1 MKKRKKNDIKK
12 EEKQQVDF
20 IAVNQYVK
28 IKTFVQKNVW
38 SIDLV
43 LIFVSVNVWRSFI
56 SCQMFRETESEER
69 KSGAVDYHQYV
80 F

>member
-20 IAVNQYVK
+20 ITVNQYVK